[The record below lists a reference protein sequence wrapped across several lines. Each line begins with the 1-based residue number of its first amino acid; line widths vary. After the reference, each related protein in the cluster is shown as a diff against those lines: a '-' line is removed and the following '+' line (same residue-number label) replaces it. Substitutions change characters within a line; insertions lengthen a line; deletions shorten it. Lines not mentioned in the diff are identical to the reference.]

1 MKKLPGSLEI
11 KLHDRLSKNDILN
24 VLAEQ
29 MTMLEETFG
38 IQEFKLFSFLE
49 SYIDGKK
56 QSLYINDRN
65 SIVSS
70 FSLNTQYNIE
80 NTAKTVVK
88 DGGKRII
95 SYDKSFDANKI
106 EETIHKV
113 QTNNPYR
120 YFLRNVSVMPASVI
134 NSIIQQEENRRQ
146 EEENKLYI
154 ISQLKRRQ
162 EEEQRLKEREEYE
175 RPLKSL
181 ITRKIMESGLT
192 DLEFRRKICSSYDY
206 IKNPSVIAKYLSNRS
221 DLLEQYHDSLL
232 IRMSIKNDEGKV
244 GKVELYDLS
253 GNLIFE
259 RYKNS

>member
-11 KLHDRLSKNDILN
+11 KIHDRLSKNDILN

-49 SYIDGKK
+49 GYMDGKK
-56 QSLYINDRN
+56 QAFYINDRN

-70 FSLNTQYNIE
+70 FNLSTQSDIE
-80 NTAKTVVK
+80 NTSKTIIK

-95 SYDKSFDANKI
+95 SYDKSFDANTIAK
-106 EETIHKV
+106 TIHEV

-134 NSIIQQEENRRQ
+134 NSIIQQEKNRRQ

-154 ISQLKRRQ
+154 ISQLKRKQ

-192 DLEFRRKICSSYDY
+192 ELEFRRKICSSYDY
-206 IKNPSVIAKYLSNRS
+206 IKSPSVIAKYLSNRS
-221 DLLEQYHDSLL
+221 DLLEKYHNTRL
-232 IRMSIKNDEGKV
+232 IRMSIKNDEGNV
-244 GKVELYDLS
+244 GKIELYDDT
-253 GNLIFE
+253 GQLIFE
-259 RYKNS
+259 KYKNS

>member
-1 MKKLPGSLEI
+1 
-11 KLHDRLSKNDILN
+11 
-24 VLAEQ
+24 
-29 MTMLEETFG
+29 
-38 IQEFKLFSFLE
+38 
-49 SYIDGKK
+49 
-56 QSLYINDRN
+56 
-65 SIVSS
+65 
-70 FSLNTQYNIE
+70 
-80 NTAKTVVK
+80 
-88 DGGKRII
+88 
-95 SYDKSFDANKI
+95 
-106 EETIHKV
+106 
-113 QTNNPYR
+113 
-120 YFLRNVSVMPASVI
+120 MPASVI